1 VTTFFVVRT
10 RNKLWSPA
18 AAISNSNELT
28 LVMLGTTLRSA

>member
-1 VTTFFVVRT
+1 MPP
-10 RNKLWSPA
+10 PA